1 MEITTAVDR
10 YLAAWNE
17 TDPISRRALLTSA
30 LADDIAFCDP
40 LLQSSGRDP
49 IDALIGQMQSQLP
62 GGRLQ
67 RIGKIDAHHNV
78 VRFTWEAGFE
88 GQDAVIAGTDIAVI
102 TEDGRIEAINAF
114 FDRVPAGMLG

>member
-17 TDPISRRALLTSA
+17 TDPISRRALLTSS
-30 LADDIAFCDP
+30 LTDDISFCDP
-40 LLQSSGRDP
+40 LLQSTGRDP
-49 IDALIGQMQSQLP
+49 VDALIGQLQSQLP

-67 RIGKIDAHHNV
+67 RTGEIDAHHNV
-78 VRFTWEAGFE
+78 VRFSWEAGFE
-88 GQDAVIAGTDIAVI
+88 GQDALIAGTDIAVI
-102 TEDGRIEAINAF
+102 AEDGRVQSIIAF

>member
-1 MEITTAVDR
+1 MEFATAVDR

-17 TDPISRRALLTSA
+17 TDPISRKALLTSA
-30 LADDIAFCDP
+30 MADDIAFCDP
-40 LLQSSGRDP
+40 LLQSTGRDP

-67 RIGKIDAHHNV
+67 RTGEIDTHHNV
-78 VRFTWEAGFE
+78 VRFTWEAGLE
-88 GQDAVIAGTDIAVI
+88 GEDALIAGTDIAVFAD
-102 TEDGRIEAINAF
+102 DGRIQAINAF